1 MDGDC
6 YQAKT
11 SPPNPIPSEFPPC
24 TPLLP
29 WRQEVGLNNSVAT
42 CQQSCSSQGFP
53 YMGVKDTTWC
63 DCGHRPPDMDSKVP
77 LGECNSSCPGN
88 PGEKCGGQ
96 DGRMN
101 VYKIIPGLENTPLQC
116 RNQICQ
122 AQSMPTLSQ
131 RRISHRVVSCS
142 QIWIVPGLQK
152 RCDLPNTRNA
162 TLEPS

>member
-1 MDGDC
+1 MGCDSIELNLVFVIFSGRSLDGDC
-6 YQAKT
+6 FQAKT
-11 SPPNPIPSEFPPC
+11 SPPNPIPSEFPTC

-42 CQQSCSSQGFP
+42 CKESCSSQGFP
-53 YMGVKDTTWC
+53 YVGVKDTTWC

-101 VYKIIPGLENTPLQC
+101 VYKIIPGLENNPLQ
-116 RNQICQ
+116 
-122 AQSMPTLSQ
+122 
-131 RRISHRVVSCS
+131 
-142 QIWIVPGLQK
+142 
-152 RCDLPNTRNA
+152 
-162 TLEPS
+162 